1 VFIIRN
7 QGFFYTDEYFSAV
20 GEFRQV
26 VKATFASRAEAEAA
40 RAKLVRDWVRGF
52 PIDDFISR
60 CGSEDDG
67 CDVDAAY
74 QYMKAQW
81 PDYNPQ
87 DRGPLPAA
95 ASDVQLDELVKI
107 SKIRFA
113 EVYEVEQGSQAHAD
127 EDDDDRVDD
136 LYFGPTR
143 VQLRAPKKAAAK
155 KAAPKKAA
163 PKKAAAKKVAPK
175 KAIKKKKPTNA
186 NGKRSITAATS
197 KKTAK
202 PMKRK
207 AK

>member
-1 VFIIRN
+1 MFIIRN

-40 RAKLVRDWVRGF
+40 CAKLVRDWVRGF

-87 DRGPLPAA
+87 DREPLPAA
-95 ASDVQLDELVKI
+95 ASDVQIDELVKI

-127 EDDDDRVDD
+127 EDEDDDDRGDD

-143 VQLRAPKKAAAK
+143 VQLRAPKKAA
-155 KAAPKKAA
+155 PKKAA
-163 PKKAAAKKVAPK
+163 PKKATKADGKKSIASATTKKEAAEPAKQKTKWFSFLRKK
-175 KAIKKKKPTNA
+175 
-186 NGKRSITAATS
+186 G
-197 KKTAK
+197 
-202 PMKRK
+202 
-207 AK
+207 